1 MANKRIKKLIKI
13 RKKKGGRDNR
23 GRVSVRHQGGEHKR
37 FVRKI
42 DWRRD
47 KKEIEGRVETIEYDP
62 NRQAYL
68 ALILYPDGERRY
80 IIAPDGLKEGDLVVA
95 AEKAEIRLGN
105 ALKLKNIPVGIAIHN
120 LEIRPGKGGQMVR
133 GAGNS
138 AFVQGQEADYVII
151 KLPSG
156 EMRRFAPDCLAT
168 IGQVGNPD
176 WGTTKLKKAGDKRRR
191 GIRPTVRGVAQHP
204 GSHPHGGGEGRSPI
218 GMKAPKTP
226 WGKKAL
232 GKRTRKRKKYSDKLI
247 ISRRKK

>member
-1 MANKRIKKLIKI
+1 MAKKRIKKLIKI

-42 DWRRD
+42 DWKRS
-47 KKEIEGRVETIEYDP
+47 KKGIKGKVEAIEYDP
-62 NRQAYL
+62 NRQADL
-68 ALILYPDGERRY
+68 ALILYPDGDRRY
-80 IIAPDGLKEGDLVVA
+80 IIAPEGLKKGDLVVA
-95 AEKAEIRLGN
+95 DEKTEIKVGN
-105 ALKLKNIPVGIAIHN
+105 ALQLKNIPVGVAIHS

-138 AFVQGQEADYVII
+138 AFVQGQEGGYVII

-156 EMRRFAPDCLAT
+156 EIRRFALDCLAT
-168 IGQVGNPD
+168 IGQVGNIN
-176 WGTTKLKKAGDKRRR
+176 WGTTKLKKAGDSRRR

-232 GKRTRKRKKYSDKLI
+232 GKRTRKKKRYSDKLI
-247 ISRRKK
+247 VSRKKK